1 MRDMQKKQTG
11 LIILLT
17 VLLIASLSLLGTQVV
32 KKFIRTSGEVSLKSN
47 SIGTV
52 TKTWEFSPENALPGD
67 SESKEY
73 VLRLSLQDDAKLFFR
88 PEVVSE
94 ENGLSAALLL
104 KAENTAS
111 GNVICEGRLS
121 ELVGHEFA
129 EDFSKQD
136 KSVTYKIT
144 VTIDPAAG
152 NEYQNAKA
160 ELRFHWSFVSENT
173 KEGDGQ

>member
-1 MRDMQKKQTG
+1 MKKQTN
-11 LIILLT
+11 LIIILT
-17 VLLIASLSLLGTQVV
+17 VLLIASLSLLGTQIV
-32 KKFIRTSGEVSLKSN
+32 KKFISTSGEVSLKSN

-73 VLRLSLQDDAKLFFR
+73 SLRLSLQSDAKLLFR
-88 PEVVSE
+88 PEVASE

-104 KAENTAS
+104 RVENTES
-111 GNVICEGRLS
+111 GKVICEGKFS
-121 ELVGHEFA
+121 ELSGHEFA
-129 EDFSKQD
+129 EDFSRQD

-160 ELRFHWSFVSENT
+160 ELRFHWSFVSENA
-173 KEGDGQ
+173 KEGDAQ